1 MKISTQHSDLIE
13 DIKTTYSSAKGKELY
28 ELILK
33 HFKPSEQEKHKFA
46 EVSTPTYI
54 VGDKINKVPNDFWCA
69 DIFIK
74 NKSKIKILP
83 KILDPCCGKA
93 TYVIQLFDKLYNEN
107 LDLFDNKYDCCKAI
121 MTTSLYYTDINEMN
135 IFITNEIMKCHI
147 QSYCNIEP
155 DYEFNSLVCDS
166 LKTDILSYFGIKG
179 FNMVIGNPPYNDDSG
194 NKGKSHILW
203 DKFIIKALNNWL
215 LPNGYLLYI
224 HPSLWRQKDHKLF
237 KLITQKQIIYLEIH
251 DVDDGI
257 KAFKCSTRYDWYLL
271 ENTNIYKET
280 EVKGED
286 GITQTINLKEWSFI
300 PNCMFS
306 EIKTLLA
313 NPGEETLDVNYYR
326 SNYGADKTWV
336 AGIKNDLFKYPVVY
350 TINKNDEL
358 SLKYSL
364 KDTNGHFGKTKFIFS
379 NGAGFYCDYKGEYGL
394 TQWAYCIYDA
404 PEILPKIEK
413 MFRNEQFQ
421 KIIRSIHFD
430 SSAYNISVMKLFK
443 KNMYESY

>member
-1 MKISTQHSDLIE
+1 M
-13 DIKTTYSSAKGKELY
+13 
-28 ELILK
+28 
-33 HFKPSEQEKHKFA
+33 
-46 EVSTPTYI
+46 
-54 VGDKINKVPNDFWCA
+54 
-69 DIFIK
+69 
-74 NKSKIKILP
+74 
-83 KILDPCCGKA
+83 
-93 TYVIQLFDKLYNEN
+93 
-107 LDLFDNKYDCCKAI
+107 
-121 MTTSLYYTDINEMN
+121 
-135 IFITNEIMKCHI
+135 
-147 QSYCNIEP
+147 
-155 DYEFNSLVCDS
+155 
-166 LKTDILSYFGIKG
+166 
-179 FNMVIGNPPYNDDSG
+179 
-194 NKGKSHILW
+194 
-203 DKFIIKALNNWL
+203 
-215 LPNGYLLYI
+215 
-224 HPSLWRQKDHKLF
+224 F

-286 GITQTINLKEWSFI
+286 GITQTINIKEWSFI

-313 NPGEETLDVNYYR
+313 NHGEETLDVNYYR

-350 TINKNDEL
+350 SINKNDEL